1 MQDYS
6 ADPGA
11 KDEENE
17 KTDGGLIKDE
27 QGGTTG
33 NSEKIELF
41 PGIPSK
47 GGGKGGL
54 KDDKKGIAG
63 GTE

>member
-6 ADPGA
+6 ADPVT

-17 KTDGGLIKDE
+17 KTDRDLIKDE
-27 QGGTTG
+27 QAGTSR
-33 NSEKIELF
+33 NSGKIDLF
-41 PGIPSK
+41 PSVPWK

-54 KDDKKGIAG
+54 KDDKKNIAG
-63 GTE
+63 GSE